1 MPNLTKDKF
10 LVLLFTA
17 FCVFPNNIKVLAQS
31 PKEFWAVLEDID
43 WEYKY
48 SEIYQTQIGFPLF
61 NDKVKA
67 LKGKEITLQGYFI
80 PVMSDSEK
88 EMIFSAYPNSSCFY
102 CGAAGI
108 ESVIGVYFKKTQ
120 KFRTDQLVT
129 FKGKLYLNNKETGLI
144 YQLTDA
150 EVVEEN

>member
-1 MPNLTKDKF
+1 MINNLLT
-10 LVLLFTA
+10 LLFL
-17 FCVFPNNIKVLAQS
+17 FSLSLLNISFVKAQN
-31 PKEFWAVLEDID
+31 PKEFWAVLEDIK

-48 SEIYQTQIGFPLF
+48 SEIYQSEIGFPLF

-67 LKGKEITLQGYFI
+67 LNGKEIILQGYFI
-80 PVMSDSEK
+80 PVTSEDKEK

-108 ESVIGVYFKKTQ
+108 ESVIGVFFKKTR
-120 KFRTDQLVT
+120 KFRIDQLVT
-129 FKGKLYLNNKETGLI
+129 FKGKLFLNNNETGLI

-150 EVVEEN
+150 EVIDSN

>member
-1 MPNLTKDKF
+1 MKNKLS
-10 LVLLFTA
+10 
-17 FCVFPNNIKVLAQS
+17 VLASSFILILSIINFVNAQN
-31 PKEFWAVLEDID
+31 PKEFWTVLENIK

-48 SEIYQTQIGFPLF
+48 SEIYQTEIGFPLF

-67 LKGKEITLQGYFI
+67 LNGKEITLQGYFI
-80 PVMSDSEK
+80 PVTSEDKEK

-108 ESVIGVYFKKTQ
+108 ESVIGVFFKKTR
-120 KFRTDQLVT
+120 KFRIDQLVT
-129 FKGKLYLNNKETGLI
+129 FKGKLFLNNNETGLI

-150 EVVEEN
+150 EVIDTN